1 MGAWTGSREQ
11 RPQNTTTIFA
21 ERSKL
26 CVWMDCVWVVVDVV
40 GGEGFPEAGGR
51 TLGTSLACLRV
62 GKRVG

>member
-26 CVWMDCVWVVVDVV
+26 CVCGLCL
-40 GGEGFPEAGGR
+40 GGWWRARWEVKGSQKPAAGR
-51 TLGTSLACLRV
+51 LAPR
-62 GKRVG
+62 